1 LADADLELSAIATGQ
16 STTRA
21 EVWAGLR
28 TRAARSLALPLAL
41 YALGAILL
49 TFEIGEHPSF
59 LYAWEPYT
67 AWQGFAFWDEPSWE
81 IFRLTDGLMTDS
93 GRTPLVVFP
102 LWLGFK
108 VGGVGL
114 ESMRLPVALIAAASV
129 PLLWLVG
136 RRLASERIAL
146 LAAILLALSPAFL
159 LFGRSATDVGISL
172 TPALLTI
179 YILIRVLQEPQRWP
193 WLVAL
198 QALLVL
204 NSYGYA
210 PIRFL
215 WLLALALLGL
225 QMLMSRGSARRW
237 LGLGV
242 VVTALVLPLTVVML
256 DRDPRRDVRHAVV
269 GYYHGRG
276 EQILDFN
283 KQPGAYTNY
292 LQLTEAEQTAGRAS
306 GDKQELALRLFKENA
321 GDLAKTFL
329 DFKRRQTLTDFSKAE
344 GRLYPVFLVPFFL
357 LGMGLTVRGAPR
369 RLEDRVLLMLFW
381 GFSLPILLTSRV
393 DIGRLIFALPLLFLF
408 VAIGFVWT
416 ATKAAQGAERLGRNL
431 GKGPSAVARPV
442 ALTAL
447 LSGALMAIVAWSTL
461 REYSADLMPPAEQ
474 RLIPAFEEGSAE
486 AARRGGSVLVTGE
499 ASLEIEA
506 LGAAVLRLSLEDRY
520 QFVSLA
526 TPARFESSSQER
538 RPALYYGGV
547 LDRLKDPTQIPG
559 FCNNVYYVVPR
570 IEERFAEEIA
580 KQSNGCV
587 APLFIQPLP
596 K

>member
-1 LADADLELSAIATGQ
+1 
-16 STTRA
+16 
-21 EVWAGLR
+21 
-28 TRAARSLALPLAL
+28 
-41 YALGAILL
+41 
-49 TFEIGEHPSF
+49 
-59 LYAWEPYT
+59 
-67 AWQGFAFWDEPSWE
+67 
-81 IFRLTDGLMTDS
+81 MTDS

-136 RRLASERIAL
+136 RRLASDRIAW
-146 LAAILLALSPAFL
+146 LAAILLALSPTFL

-179 YILIRVLQEPQRWP
+179 YVLVRFLQEPQRWP

-204 NSYGYA
+204 NSYAYA

-225 QMLMSRGSARRW
+225 QMLMSRSSARKW
-237 LGLGV
+237 LALGI
-242 VVTALVLPLTVVML
+242 VVTAFVLPLSIVML
-256 DRDPRRDVRHAVV
+256 DRDPRRDVREAVL
-269 GYYHGRG
+269 GYYRGRG

-283 KQPGAYTNY
+283 RQPGAYTNY

-306 GDKQELALRLFKENA
+306 GTKQDLAVRLFIENA

-329 DFKRRQTLTDFSKAE
+329 DIDRRATLTDFSKSE
-344 GRLYPVFLVPFFL
+344 GRLYPMLLVPFFL
-357 LGMGLTVRGAPR
+357 LGMGLTVRGAQR
-369 RLEDRVLLMLFW
+369 RMEDRVLLALFW
-381 GFSLPILLTSRV
+381 GFSLPLLLTSRV
-393 DIGRLIFALPLLFLF
+393 DIGRLIFALPLLLLF

-416 ATKAAQGAERLGRNL
+416 ATQAAQSAERLARNL
-431 GKGPSAVARPV
+431 GKRPSAVAGPV

-447 LSGALMAIVAWSTL
+447 LTGALIAIVAWSTL
-461 REYSADLMPPAEQ
+461 REYSANLTPPAEQ
-474 RLIPAFEEGSAE
+474 RQIPAFEEGSAE
-486 AARRGGSVLVTGE
+486 AARRGGAVLVTGE
-499 ASLEIEA
+499 ASLDIEA
-506 LGAAVLRLSLEDRY
+506 IGVAILRLSLDDRY

-526 TPARFESSSQER
+526 TPDHSQLSSQER
-538 RPALYYGGV
+538 KPALHFGGV
-547 LDRLKDPTQIPG
+547 LNRLKDPAQIPG
-559 FCNNVYYVVPR
+559 FCENVYYVAPQM
-570 IEERFAEEIA
+570 EERFSAEIA
-580 KQSNGCV
+580 TQSSGCP
-587 APLFIQPLP
+587 APLFIRILP